1 MKDVK
6 RRKTWPGVAPPSML
20 RVATVMVL
28 LACSITA
35 LFAENNGSAVNYNGG
50 YESLQD
56 AALWVIGLMSYTVE
70 VVYAIAGIFII
81 YNATAIYIKLQTGEG
96 GVVKSSLM
104 LVGAC
109 LFLATAMTVLPA
121 FFGYDYMQRGKT
133 VFNPLW

>member
-6 RRKTWPGVAPPSML
+6 RRKTWPGFVSPSML
-20 RVATVMVL
+20 RAAAVMVL

-35 LFAENNGSAVNYNGG
+35 LYAENNGSAVNYNGG

-81 YNATAIYIKLQTGEG
+81 
-96 GVVKSSLM
+96 
-104 LVGAC
+104 
-109 LFLATAMTVLPA
+109 
-121 FFGYDYMQRGKT
+121 
-133 VFNPLW
+133 